1 MSDKPPYQVPTMS
14 EIAELP
20 WNGINVISTFSGCG
34 GSSLGYRMAS
44 CKVLGASEFVPAAYE
59 TYRANSSSTHLWT
72 DDIRE
77 MTGEQMLAD
86 VGLSVGELDI
96 LDGSP
101 PCSSFSTAGKRSN
114 GWGQVSRYSDTKQ
127 RTDDLF
133 FEFARILAEMQPR
146 AFVAENVSGLVKG
159 VAKGYFKVIHRALG
173 DAGYRVA
180 ASVLDA
186 SLLGVPQARQ
196 RLIFIGMRND
206 LGLEPRHPKPL
217 PYRYTLADA
226 IGAKPVVRRT
236 FSGGRLAA
244 DEPMATV
251 TTDEH
256 DFWTAGEPS
265 HDPETGKRLTRDW
278 SDETRAKIE
287 RSFVDDETNQNIGI
301 GRYAIGP
308 EWQKLREGQTSS
320 RYFQLTRPHHDRPC
334 PTVTARGDSI
344 DIAGVTHPS
353 EPRKFTLA
361 ELRRICSFPDDFALL
376 GTYEQRWERLGR
388 AVPPVM
394 MSHIATAVV
403 RTLRGEQ

>member
-1 MSDKPPYQVPTMS
+1 MSSNRTTSKLSTAVRRATTNGRERPARASRLTNPMSDKPPYRVPTMS
-14 EIAELP
+14 DIAELP

-77 MTGEQMLAD
+77 MTGEKMLAD

-196 RLIFIGMRND
+196 RLIFIGVRND

-226 IGAKPVVRRT
+226 LNRQDIDAARRT
-236 FSGGRLAA
+236 FGGQSLNA
-244 DEPMATV
+244 DLPMKTI
-251 TTDEH
+251 TTQPDEWWIIDAEH
-256 DFWTAGEPS
+256 TDA
-265 HDPETGKRLTRDW
+265 ETGALLTQNWGDK
-278 SDETRAKIE
+278 TRA
-287 RSFVDDETNQNIGI
+287 
-301 GRYAIGP
+301 AIM
-308 EWQKLREGQTSS
+308 QHLRQATE
-320 RYFQLTRPHHDRPC
+320 
-334 PTVTARGDSI
+334 
-344 DIAGVTHPS
+344 S
-353 EPRKFTLA
+353 EPRKFNLQ
-361 ELRRICSFPDDFALL
+361 ELRRICSFPDDFVLL

-388 AVPPVM
+388 AVPPMM

>member
-1 MSDKPPYQVPTMS
+1 MS
-14 EIAELP
+14 EIVALP
-20 WNGINVISTFSGCG
+20 WSGVNVISTFSGCG
-34 GSSLGYRMAS
+34 GSSLGYRMAG
-44 CKVLGASEFVPAAYE
+44 CRVLGASEFVPAAYE
-59 TYRANSSSTHLWT
+59 TYRANSPSTHLWT
-72 DDIRE
+72 GDIRE

-101 PCSSFSTAGKRSN
+101 PCSSFSTAGKRSS

-133 FEFARILAEMQPR
+133 FEFARVLSEMQPR

-159 VAKGYFKVIHRALG
+159 VAKGYFKVIHRALAE
-173 DAGYRVA
+173 AGYRVA

-196 RLIFIGMRND
+196 RLIFIGMRSD

-226 IGAKPVVRRT
+226 IGTKPVVRRT
-236 FSGGRLAA
+236 FSGGRLAL

-278 SDETRAKIE
+278 SEETREKIE
-287 RSFVDDETNQNIGI
+287 RSFIDDETGRDIGFE
-301 GRYAIGP
+301 RYAIGP
-308 EWQKLREGQTSS
+308 EWQKLQEGETSS
-320 RYFQLTRPHHDRPC
+320 RYFQLSRPDRARPC
-334 PTVTARGDSI
+334 PTVTASGGGI
-344 DIAGVTHPS
+344 GIAGVTHPL

-361 ELRRICSFPDDFALL
+361 ELRRVCSFPDDFELL

-394 MSHIATAVV
+394 MSHIARAVIA
-403 RTLRGEQ
+403 TLGGQK

>member
-1 MSDKPPYQVPTMS
+1 MSD
-14 EIAELP
+14 IAELP

-77 MTGEQMLAD
+77 MTGEKMLAD

-196 RLIFIGMRND
+196 RLIFIGVRND

-226 IGAKPVVRRT
+226 LNRQDIDAARRT
-236 FSGGRLAA
+236 FGGQSLNA
-244 DEPMATV
+244 DLPMKTI
-251 TTDEH
+251 TTQPDEWWIIDAEH
-256 DFWTAGEPS
+256 TDA
-265 HDPETGKRLTRDW
+265 ETGALLTQNWGDK
-278 SDETRAKIE
+278 TRA
-287 RSFVDDETNQNIGI
+287 
-301 GRYAIGP
+301 AIM
-308 EWQKLREGQTSS
+308 QHLRQATE
-320 RYFQLTRPHHDRPC
+320 
-334 PTVTARGDSI
+334 
-344 DIAGVTHPS
+344 S
-353 EPRKFTLA
+353 EPRKFNLQ
-361 ELRRICSFPDDFALL
+361 ELRRICSFPDDFVLL

-388 AVPPVM
+388 AVPPMM